1 MSYLKNINN
10 IPENIKE
17 IIKDFVRKLRE
28 RLGNNVKIL
37 LFGSYA
43 KGTWLKDS
51 DLDIIIIS
59 NRFRG
64 LKLHERYILVREL
77 LPDNIS
83 VDLLLYTE
91 DEFEKF
97 KRKSIILQDALTY
110 AIDVS
115 DIYYDKV

>member
-1 MSYLKNINN
+1 M
-10 IPENIKE
+10 
-17 IIKDFVRKLRE
+17 IKDFVKKLRE
-28 RLGNNVKIL
+28 KLEDDVRIL

-43 KGTWLKDS
+43 RGTWLKDS
-51 DLDIIIIS
+51 DLDIIVIS

-77 LPDNIS
+77 LPDNVS

-91 DEFEKF
+91 EEFEKF

-115 DIYYDKV
+115 DMCYDKV